1 MKTVFDPSTRNE
13 LIGRIRTIGPNSRR
27 NWGKMNVYQM
37 AKHCTIWDE
46 WVQGTQ
52 PEDYRQ
58 DFLGKIFGRW
68 ALKSNTRNDKPLPK
82 NTPAGKRFTV
92 SEEGDVEKQK
102 KLWIEG
108 VQAYERFSNPEFV
121 HDFFGRMTEE
131 QIGIFAYKHHDHH
144 LRQFGA

>member
-13 LIGRIRTIGPNSRR
+13 LIERIRSIGANSRR

-52 PEDYRQ
+52 TEDYRQ

-68 ALKSNTRNDKPLPK
+68 ALKSNTRNEKPLPK
-82 NTPAGKRFTV
+82 NTPTGKRFTV
-92 SEEGDVEKQK
+92 KDEGDVEKQK
-102 KLWIEG
+102 QRWIEG
-108 VQAYERFSNPEFV
+108 VQAYGQFSNPTFI
-121 HDFFGRMTEE
+121 HDFFGKMTEE
-131 QIGIFAYKHHDHH
+131 QIGIFAYKHADHH